1 MLKTATVTELRTEL
15 ADYLRSLKDGP
26 LLVLSHSRPAA
37 VLVEPEM
44 FDLLLEKAEWLE
56 DLLDGHRAVQEYH
69 KDPRIAVEAE
79 EIFERLGPG

>member
-37 VLVEPEM
+37 VLVGPEM

-56 DLLDGHRAVQEYH
+56 DLLDGRRAVQEYLE
-69 KDPRIAVEAE
+69 DPSIGVEAE
-79 EIFERLGPG
+79 EVFERLGPG